1 MIFAKCLRA
10 GRGRATRQDMK
21 HTQGLVVTAIFLF
34 SFLWGWDGI
43 ADPVQPTENGFC
55 AAETEASAFLSQS
68 YKMALARAKK
78 HAANA
83 AAHCEPLP
91 DTQTPAA
98 IALGAVHQNVPSS
111 TWPEAG
117 QRLNTLVREFE
128 KGPSPDRV
136 AAYVTDLYTMEAYF
150 TELLKQA
157 KAGAQED
164 PDVRRKPLK
173 WRFGVSKWIAPVGVA
188 AAAAGFFSPT
198 EWLTYP
204 AEELAILP
212 ESFGAAMAGGGA
224 IATALSVAWDA
235 LSYLGKMIARRN
247 DIPVE
252 LQGAVRIGTI
262 LQHVQMVSR
271 GTFFSY
277 YGTQTSDGRYLD
289 ILYEASNGREPVL
302 SIFRWKP
309 EPEAA
314 TTVAEA
320 MP

>member
-1 MIFAKCLRA
+1 M
-10 GRGRATRQDMK
+10 
-21 HTQGLVVTAIFLF
+21 
-34 SFLWGWDGI
+34 
-43 ADPVQPTENGFC
+43 ADPVQPTEDGFC

-68 YKMALARAKK
+68 YKMALSRAKK

-83 AAHCEPLP
+83 AAHCSPLP
-91 DTQTPAA
+91 DTQTPPA

-117 QRLNTLVREFE
+117 QRLNALVREFE
-128 KGPSPDRV
+128 KGPSPNRV
-136 AAYVTDLYTMEAYF
+136 AEYVTDLYAMEAYF
-150 TELLKQA
+150 LELLKQA
-157 KAGAQED
+157 KAGPQQD
-164 PDVRRKPLK
+164 PDDRRKPLQ
-173 WRFGVSKWIAPVGVA
+173 WRFGISKWIAPVGVA
-188 AAAAGFFSPT
+188 AAAAGFFSPA

-235 LSYLGKMIARRN
+235 LSYLGKMLARRN

-252 LQGAVRIGTI
+252 LQGAVRVRSI
-262 LQHVQMVSR
+262 LEHLQLFSR
-271 GTFFSY
+271 GPVFSY
-277 YGTQTSDGRYLD
+277 YGTQTSDGSYLD

-309 EPEAA
+309 ELDAA
-314 TTVAEA
+314 PAVAETT
-320 MP
+320 P

>member
-1 MIFAKCLRA
+1 MIFAKCLRESH
-10 GRGRATRQDMK
+10 GRATRQGMK
-21 HTQGLVVTAIFLF
+21 HTQGSVVTTLFIF

-43 ADPVQPTENGFC
+43 ADPVQPTEDGFC
-55 AAETEASAFLSQS
+55 AAEMEVRAFLAQS
-68 YKMALARAKK
+68 YKIALARAKK
-78 HAANA
+78 HAAIA
-83 AAHCEPLP
+83 AAHSEPLP

-128 KGPSPDRV
+128 RGPSPDRV
-136 AAYVTDLYTMEAYF
+136 AEYVTDLYAMEAYF
-150 TELLKQA
+150 TELLKRA
-157 KAGAQED
+157 KAGPQEN
-164 PDVRRKPLK
+164 PDGRRSPLK
-173 WRFGVSKWIAPVGVA
+173 WRFGISKWIAPVGVA
-188 AAAAGFFSPT
+188 VAAAGYLSPV

-204 AEELAILP
+204 AEELAVLP
-212 ESFGAAMAGGGA
+212 ESFGLAMAGGGA

-235 LSYLGKMIARRN
+235 LSYLGKLISRRN

-252 LQGAVRIGTI
+252 LQGAVRVGAI
-262 LQHVQMVSR
+262 LGHLQLISR
-271 GTFFSY
+271 GPFFSY

-309 EPEAA
+309 EPA
-314 TTVAEA
+314 TTAAETA
-320 MP
+320 P